1 MKKDITKLICI
12 FFTCLF
18 GCLNVSGQES
28 HEVYIRFRVNK
39 STLDETLGDNAARLS
54 EVIAFIEKAHSDS
67 VLQFVDISF
76 CGSASPEGPLL
87 LNRKLSVRRRKALE
101 DYIRSKVSFPLRD
114 SIVTR
119 CDGAIYD
126 WELLTQL
133 VEASDMPHK
142 EEAIDVIRL
151 VPEFTYNNAG
161 KLTEKR
167 KKRLMQLRHGS
178 TWKYMLRHFYPR
190 LRYGRLVLQTVRP
203 EAETRID
210 IPENM
215 MAIEGPAVAATPPLS
230 ASVVTS
236 LPPSVQKRGH
246 NFIFA
251 VKTNLLYD
259 ALTIPNL
266 GVEVLLPDRWTVHA
280 NWMWGWWKNNF
291 SRRYF
296 LRAYGGELSVRR
308 YLGGLAA
315 RKPFSGHHVGI
326 YGQIFTHDFRNG
338 SHGYMGGKPK
348 GTMWDKMSYAVGA
361 EYGYSVP
368 LCRRL
373 NLDFTLGVGYM
384 TGIIHDY
391 TPLDGC
397 KVWQRTR
404 TRRWFGPTKAEISL
418 VWIIGKGG
426 DHE

>member
-1 MKKDITKLICI
+1 MKSDITKLAI
-12 FFTCLF
+12 FIFLACLGYF
-18 GCLNVSGQES
+18 NVSGQES
-28 HEVYIRFRVNK
+28 HEMYIQFKVNK
-39 STLDETLGDNAARLS
+39 SALDETLGDNAARLS
-54 EVIAFIEKAHSDS
+54 EVIAFLEKAHSDS
-67 VLQFVDISF
+67 VLQFVEISF
-76 CGSASPEGPLL
+76 CGSASPEGPLS

-114 SIVTR
+114 SIVTH
-119 CDGAIYD
+119 CNDAVSD
-126 WELLTQL
+126 WELLTRL

-142 EEAIDVIRL
+142 EEATDVIRL

-161 KLTEKR
+161 QLTENR
-167 KKRLMQLRHGS
+167 KKRLMELQHGS

-190 LRYGRLVLQTVRP
+190 LRYGRLVLQTVFP
-203 EAETRID
+203 KTEII

-215 MAIEGPAVAATPPLS
+215 MTVEGPAVVAAPSPLS
-230 ASVVTS
+230 SHSITC
-236 LPPSVQKRGH
+236 LPPSVRKRRR
-246 NFIFA
+246 NVILA
-251 VKTNLLYD
+251 IKTNLLYD

-266 GVEVLLPDRWTVHA
+266 GVEVRLSDLWTVHA

-308 YLGGLAA
+308 YLGSLAA
-315 RKPFSGHHVGI
+315 KKPFSGHHVGI
-326 YGQIFTHDFRNG
+326 YGQIFTHDFRKGN
-338 SHGYMGGKPK
+338 HGYMGGKPK

-373 NLDFTLGVGYM
+373 NLDMSLGVGYM

-404 TRRWFGPTKAEISL
+404 TRHWFGPTKAEVSL

-426 DHE
+426 DHD